1 MQTKD
6 FKLREAMPSDKPHL
20 LLWDKLD
27 EHELRSLAYFDD
39 AEVVSYRQN
48 LLKRISPSSSFLAL
62 HENIDPELN
71 AIRQICNTS
80 PKKVVILRDLD
91 CLITYLHVQPESPIT
106 LFWQTLFRMRNLE
119 HILWILL
126 PKKLAPPM
134 WTEDRLRQL

>member
-6 FKLREAMPSDKPHL
+6 FKLREAIPSNQPHL
-20 LLWDKLD
+20 LLWDKFD
-27 EHELRSLAYFDD
+27 QHQLRSLAYFDD
-39 AEVVSYRQN
+39 AEVVSYRQDI
-48 LLKRISPSSSFLAL
+48 LKRISPSSSFLAL

-126 PKKLAPPM
+126 PSKLAPPI
-134 WTEDRLRQL
+134 WTEDRLQRI

>member
-6 FKLREAMPSDKPHL
+6 FKLREAIPSNQPHL
-20 LLWDKLD
+20 LLWDKFD
-27 EHELRSLAYFDD
+27 QHQLRSLAYFDD
-39 AEVVSYRQN
+39 AEVVSYRQD

-62 HENIDPELN
+62 HENIDLELK
-71 AIRQICNTS
+71 AIKRICNTS
-80 PKKVVILRDLD
+80 SKKVVILRDLD

-106 LFWQTLFRMRNLE
+106 LFWTTLFRMRHLE

>member
-20 LLWDKLD
+20 LLWDKFD
-27 EHELRSLAYFDD
+27 QHQLRSLAYFDD

-48 LLKRISPSSSFLAL
+48 LLKRISPNSSFLAL

-91 CLITYLHVQPESPIT
+91 CLITYLHVQPESRIT
-106 LFWQTLFRMRNLE
+106 LFWHKLFYERNLE
-119 HILWILL
+119 NILWILL
-126 PKKLAPPM
+126 PSKLAPPI
-134 WTEDRLRQL
+134 WTEDRLQHI

>member
-6 FKLREAMPSDKPHL
+6 FKLREAIPSNQPHL
-20 LLWDKLD
+20 LLWDKFD
-27 EHELRSLAYFDD
+27 QHQLRSLAYFDD
-39 AEVVSYRQN
+39 AEVVSYRQDI
-48 LLKRISPSSSFLAL
+48 LKRISPSSSFLAL
-62 HENIDPELN
+62 QENIDPELN

>member
-20 LLWDKLD
+20 LLWDKFD
-27 EHELRSLAYFDD
+27 QHELRSLAYFDD
-39 AEVVSYRQN
+39 AEVVSYRQD

-71 AIRQICNTS
+71 AIRHICNTS

-91 CLITYLHVQPESPIT
+91 CLITYLFVQPESRIT
-106 LFWQTLFRMRNLE
+106 LFWHKLFYERNLE
-119 HILWILL
+119 NILWILL
-126 PKKLAPPM
+126 PSKLAPPI
-134 WTEDRLRQL
+134 WTEDRLQRI

>member
-6 FKLREAMPSDKPHL
+6 FKLREAIPSDKPHL
-20 LLWDKLD
+20 LLWDKFD
-27 EHELRSLAYFDD
+27 QHQLRSLAYFDD
-39 AEVVSYRQN
+39 AEVVSYRQD

-91 CLITYLHVQPESPIT
+91 CLITYLYVQPESRIT

-134 WTEDRLRQL
+134 WTENRLRLL